1 MVICV
6 LARSASPG
14 KVLRSIF
21 QHPQILNDHAI
32 QALLIQGTDII
43 RNRVHLLIFQ
53 QGIQRQIQLF
63 PLQMQFVYRLQQL
76 LFRKV
81 PGKCPGTELRSA
93 GVDGI
98 RPCGSGGLHPFIG
111 ACRCQK
117 LRLSF
122 PHGHPPKCF
131 M

>member
-1 MVICV
+1 MKLGFIGMGNMAYAILKGGHDAGFFAGSEVYAYDPNTDR
-6 LARSASPG
+6 LAQVA
-14 KVLRSIF
+14 
-21 QHPQILNDHAI
+21 AE
-32 QALLIQGTDII
+32 T
-43 RNRVHLLIFQ
+43 
-53 QGIQRQIQLF
+53 
-63 PLQMQFVYRLQQL
+63 
-76 LFRKV
+76 
-81 PGKCPGTELRSA
+81 
-93 GVDGI
+93 GI